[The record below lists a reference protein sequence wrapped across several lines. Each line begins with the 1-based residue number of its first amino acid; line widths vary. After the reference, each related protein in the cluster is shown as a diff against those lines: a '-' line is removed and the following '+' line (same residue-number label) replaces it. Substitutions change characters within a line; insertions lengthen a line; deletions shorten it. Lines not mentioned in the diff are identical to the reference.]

1 MINYTNTPCLGCK
14 ERHVGCHGTCEKY
27 KIVQEYSRKVKASR
41 EHCKI
46 YEGNYENDT
55 KRRTHEKIKARNLK

>member
-14 ERHVGCHGTCEKY
+14 ERHIGCHAKCKKY
-27 KIVQEYSRKVKASR
+27 IIIQEYSAKVKRGR
-41 EHCKI
+41 EHDKI
-46 YEGNYENDT
+46 YTGDYENDT